1 MSNDQNLKDIEF
13 EELMKLRSESIFSAN
28 PDGGIEI
35 ADERLKEMSKK
46 LPEWSLEPP
55 STFLR

>member
-1 MSNDQNLKDIEF
+1 MSNDQNQKDIEF
-13 EELMKLRSESIFSAN
+13 EELMKLRSESIFSTDS
-28 PDGGIEI
+28 DGGVGI
-35 ADERLKEMSKK
+35 ADERLKEMGKK